1 MKKLMNYLM
10 LSCRK
15 ATMLI
20 EKKLLVKLSFKERVQ
35 LTMHKTM
42 CDACTAYEKQSIE
55 LDRILHKHVIDH
67 ETADNVIENDNL
79 KKQITSKL

>member
-1 MKKLMNYLM
+1 M

-20 EKKLLVKLSFKERVQ
+20 EKKLLVKLTFKEKVQ

-42 CDACTAYEKQSIE
+42 CDACTAYEQQSKE
-55 LDRILHKHVIDH
+55 LDNILHKHLTDH
-67 ETADNVIENDNL
+67 EGENNVIKNSDL
-79 KKQITSKL
+79 KKRIISKL